1 MPAVI
6 IAYLAGLLFGNQAWA
21 AMGDQAP
28 ELMPQMLEL
37 YDKLKCGLI
46 ERELLQR
53 VEAFGVHHERM
64 TPAYLEYL
72 RDRRNEK
79 DLPDILN
86 AVHNTKTHVRL
97 FVPHAAR
104 ALESESLKWKVLWYL
119 SNHGTTREAKSVA
132 SMLLKDKITTGEV
145 RLILDCLSKIGGRD
159 ELDVLSTFIVK
170 SIGENPKLIWQQEV
184 DVCRKAIKERIEAE
198 AKSLKAKPVR

>member
-1 MPAVI
+1 MPAVV

-37 YDKLKCGLI
+37 YEKLRCGLI
-46 ERELLQR
+46 DRALLQR
-53 VEAFGVHHERM
+53 SEAFGVHHVRM
-64 TPAYLEYL
+64 TPVYL
-72 RDRRNEK
+72 RHLQIPENAK
-79 DLPDILN
+79 DLPTILN
-86 AVHNTKTHVRL
+86 AVHNAKTHVRL

-104 ALESESLKWKVLWYL
+104 ALESESLKWDVLWYL

-132 SMLLKDKITTGEV
+132 VMLLKDKITIDQV
-145 RLILDCLSKIGGRD
+145 RLILECLSKIGGKD
-159 ELDVLSTFIVK
+159 EFDVLRTFIVK

-184 DVCRKAIKERIEAE
+184 DACRKAIEARLEAE
-198 AKSLKAKPVR
+198 AKSLKAEPVR